1 MRPARRS
8 ILAALLALLLAAVA
22 ITGEAQET
30 RALKKIVV
38 TLPFEEAEVIVK
50 SEAQRQNLNLVNVLD
65 IQKGMENRGQ
75 SFRPY
80 RIYQFCNLEM
90 GMRLLADSPD
100 YGAFA
105 LCSIVIYEVDARQT
119 ALVSARQGWVL
130 KSLPDHKP
138 SPAAAAAARQFERMI
153 DEIFDAVIEESK
165 AKSK

>member
-1 MRPARRS
+1 MSLGRPS
-8 ILAALLALLLAAVA
+8 IATAVLGLALLAAAVKV
-22 ITGEAQET
+22 EAQDGPP
-30 RALKKIVV
+30 LKKVVV
-38 TLPFEEAEVIVK
+38 TLPFQEVEVIVK

-75 SFRPY
+75 TFRPY

-90 GMRLLADSPD
+90 GMRVLADSPD

-105 LCSIVIYEVDARQT
+105 LCTIVIYEVDAGRT

-138 SPAAAAAARQFERMI
+138 SRAALAAARQFERTI
-153 DEIFDAVIEESK
+153 DEIFDAVIEEGKVRSK
-165 AKSK
+165 